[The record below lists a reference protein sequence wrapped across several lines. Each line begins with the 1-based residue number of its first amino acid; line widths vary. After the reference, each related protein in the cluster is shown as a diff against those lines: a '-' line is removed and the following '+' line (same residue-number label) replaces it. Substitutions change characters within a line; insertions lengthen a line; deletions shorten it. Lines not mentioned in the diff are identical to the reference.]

1 VGQQPNS
8 PVTIGT
14 SDVAIM
20 DQDGARVVMK
30 GNAHVHRMPDAENP
44 PLDVTSEQ
52 LTLLPDDNIVETNLP
67 ALVVRGNSTM
77 NGKGMRYDN
86 NTRQLQVYSATDVK
100 ISGTESRS
108 SDSSQQKAEQP

>member
-1 VGQQPNS
+1 
-8 PVTIGT
+8 
-14 SDVAIM
+14 
-20 DQDGARVVMK
+20 
-30 GNAHVHRMPDAENP
+30 
-44 PLDVTSEQ
+44 
-52 LTLLPDDNIVETNLP
+52 
-67 ALVVRGNSTM
+67 M